1 MNAII
6 LAGGREGSINNQQGG
21 KALIPLKG
29 SPMIQYVINA
39 LKSSHI
45 INSVLVVGDVE
56 LLQPII
62 GDEVEYIIE
71 DQNDIMDNIMY
82 ALSYFRKDDR
92 VLIATCDVP
101 LLKGDMVTDFISRGL
116 ELKADLLYPIAERND
131 CSLRYPDVKRTY
143 ATLVEGAY
151 TGGNLFI
158 LAPKSVDTLV
168 AIGRHMIENRK
179 KPLKM
184 AGFLGIG
191 IIVKFIFK
199 KLSIVDIEG
208 YIKRRFGVE
217 ARALVCKSP
226 ELCHDLDR
234 IEDIEVFEKY
244 L

>member
-6 LAGGREGSINNQQGG
+6 LAGGRTGSINSQQGG

-39 LKSSHI
+39 LKSSLI
-45 INSVLVVGDVE
+45 INNVLVVGDVE

-71 DQNDIMDNIMY
+71 DQNDIMDNVLY
-82 ALSYFRKDDR
+82 ALSYFASDEK

-101 LLKGDMVTDFISRGL
+101 LLKGDMVREFISKGL
-116 ELKADLLYPIAERND
+116 EIKADLLYPIAERND

-143 ATLVEGAY
+143 ASLKDGAY

-158 LAPKSVDTLV
+158 LAPKSVETLV
-168 AIGRHMIENRK
+168 VVGRHMIANRK
-179 KPLKM
+179 NPFKM

-191 IIVKFIFK
+191 IIVKLIFK
-199 KLSIVDIEG
+199 RLAIADIEG

-217 ARALVCKSP
+217 ARALICKSP